1 MRKPNKIERM
11 NAYLYAWAILTGRIE
26 SPINQSTNCVCPM
39 LKNYYFEQV
48 GELRSY
54 TEVLQLY
61 PEFAVQKPKRK
72 GYLDQ
77 WFRDNDKQSRIT
89 ALENA
94 IKLLA

>member
-26 SPINQSTNCVCPM
+26 DPEKNTVQSLCFLLIDYYNITIDYTA
-39 LKNYYFEQV
+39 YYFMIPD
-48 GELRSY
+48 
-54 TEVLQLY
+54 LY
-61 PEFAVQKPKRK
+61 PEIELQKPIDDPNA
-72 GYLDQ
+72 Y
-77 WFRDNDKQSRIT
+77 WWPTEDKQSRIK